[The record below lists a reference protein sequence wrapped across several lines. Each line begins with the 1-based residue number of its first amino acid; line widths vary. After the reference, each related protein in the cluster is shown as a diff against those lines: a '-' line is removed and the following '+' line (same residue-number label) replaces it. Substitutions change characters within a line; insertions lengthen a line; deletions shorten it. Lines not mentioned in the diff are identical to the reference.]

1 MQADDQITRA
11 LSRRRF
17 AEPWPKPRLD
27 RTYSWYRTTSEGDTS
42 PSCVMRNRP
51 SGRAVALDG
60 KLYCID
66 LLALL
71 CYDPQA
77 DAWTVEQ
84 TELPWQD
91 MARAAHEQ
99 FIFSFRIVEA
109 IPHQGRIVVFLSNGA
124 AFERATDGSWSRH
137 EVAEGTI
144 PDNGYDSM
152 HAASIPIG

>member
-1 MQADDQITRA
+1 M
-11 LSRRRF
+11 
-17 AEPWPKPRLD
+17 
-27 RTYSWYRTTSEGDTS
+27 
-42 PSCVMRNRP
+42 
-51 SGRAVALDG
+51 ALDG
-60 KLYCID
+60 KLLCID

-77 DAWTVEQ
+77 DAWTVEE

-109 IPHQGRIVVFLSNGA
+109 IPHLGRIVVFLSNGA

-152 HAASIPIG
+152 RAASIPIG